1 MPVVLDP
8 KRWWRFHMSADERK
22 GIEPIFTKQC
32 FQCASVIYNM
42 ELSGHIATKND
53 TQRLE
58 IVQKILSIS
67 GHFGTNIYA

>member
-1 MPVVLDP
+1 
-8 KRWWRFHMSADERK
+8 
-22 GIEPIFTKQC
+22 
-32 FQCASVIYNM
+32 M

-67 GHFGTNIYA
+67 GHFGTNIYAWRLAIVQSSPFLIFWYKLFPNIY